1 ESVWW
6 ALKEID
12 ARGLLYEGRKVVP
25 YCPRCETTLSS
36 HEVALGYRDVV
47 DPSVYVKLKVAGGEE
62 RLLVWTT
69 TPWTLPGNVAVAVSP
84 SATYALARSGD
95 ERFVLAEDR
104 VAAVLGEQASVEER
118 FSGTELLA
126 RFGAYEGPIFD
137 VARAGGGGFPIL
149 ADEFVTTDDGT
160 GIVHL
165 APAFGEDDYRVAA
178 EAGIFDPGDPATLL
192 NPVRPD
198 GTFDERV

>member
-47 DPSVYVKLKVAGGEE
+47 DPSVYVKLKVSGGEE

-84 SATYALARSGD
+84 SATYATVRAGGEVL
-95 ERFVLAEDR
+95 VLAEER
-104 VAAVLGEQASVEER
+104 VAAVLGEDAKVEER
-118 FSGTELLA
+118 ITGAELKG
-126 RFGAYEGPIFD
+126 RFGSYEGPIFD
-137 VARAGGGGFPIL
+137 VPPRERYPVL
-149 ADEFVTTDDGT
+149 TDDFVTTEDG
-160 GIVHL
+160 
-165 APAFGEDDYRVAA
+165 
-178 EAGIFDPGDPATLL
+178 
-192 NPVRPD
+192 
-198 GTFDERV
+198 